1 MHTANHLRRPSLWL
15 VPIVALTLAGC
26 GTARGATSA
35 APSPSSS
42 TTPTSTDTAGTRP
55 RADQGVALLSTESG
69 VVAVEAGTTDV
80 RWSAPG
86 AVAALDGSAV
96 FAKGSGT
103 LVELDPVTGRER
115 ASWPVDAALDPV
127 VVAPGGDWVAL
138 TDHADY
144 VIGEPPAAATQLLVV
159 AGHSGRVRARF
170 DLAGDIEPEAFSP
183 AGDQLIVLDH
193 RGPTYRVNTLDLG
206 TGEQYPTVD
215 ENKNEV
221 GDMAG
226 RRVAGVLSA
235 DKMLLATLYQTSD
248 GPEPGAFVHVLNLGG
263 LTYCVGLPS
272 AFGRGPDGSVVVERR
287 GDDVIV
293 ISEPTDQR
301 ATFSFSDLIAKGS
314 NHVEVKVTPGAGIR
328 ADDAYRTVPGFRSLV
343 AVIPP
348 TASSPA
354 SPSSARAPG

>member
-1 MHTANHLRRPSLWL
+1 MHTTLPVRRSLSWL
-15 VPIVALTLAGC
+15 VPVVALALTGC
-26 GTARGATSA
+26 GTARGASSA
-35 APSPSSS
+35 APSSS
-42 TTPTSTDTAGTRP
+42 TAPSTAATADARP
-55 RADQGVALLSTESG
+55 RADQGVALLSAESG

-96 FAKGSGT
+96 FAKGSGR
-103 LVELDPVTGRER
+103 LLRLDPATGKQL

-127 VVAPGGDWVAL
+127 VVAPDGDWVAL
-138 TDHADY
+138 TDHPDY
-144 VIGEPPAAATQLLVV
+144 EIGEPPAATTQMLVV
-159 AGHSGRVRARF
+159 AGTSGKVRARF

-183 AGDQLIVLDH
+183 GGETLVVLEH
-193 RGPTYRVNTLDLG
+193 RGPTYRVNTLDLQ
-206 TGEQYPTVD
+206 TGEQYPTID
-215 ENKNEV
+215 ENKDVV

-235 DKMLLATLYQTSD
+235 DRMLLATLYQTSD

-263 LTYCVGLPS
+263 WTYCVGLPS
-272 AFGRGPDGSVVVERR
+272 AFGSGANGSVVVERH
-287 GDDVIV
+287 GDEVV
-293 ISEPTDQR
+293 VVSEHADQR
-301 ATFSFSDLIAKGS
+301 ATFSLTELAANGS
-314 NHVEVKVTPGAGIR
+314 SHLDVVVTPGAGVR
-328 ADDAYRTVPGFRSLV
+328 ADAAYRTVPGFRSLV